1 MRITCSI
8 LSKSVASSDSGDGLA
23 VSTGFD
29 VGEVKGTWLLRRAS
43 MPSCITWGLLVVYG
57 TGGGVTGTEVAG
69 AGLAGNGLAGAEVAG
84 AVFAGNGLAGGV
96 GRPGLARV
104 GDCDWDL
111 ESGMFVGDG
120 PLEEE
125 ALLSTPVMDPDLP
138 F

>member
-8 LSKSVASSDSGDGLA
+8 LSKSEASSDSGDGLA
-23 VSTGFD
+23 VSTSFD
-29 VGEVKGTWLLRRAS
+29 VGDVKGMWLLSRAS

-57 TGGGVTGTEVAG
+57 TGGGVTDTEVAG
-69 AGLAGNGLAGAEVAG
+69 TGLAGNGLAGAA
-84 AVFAGNGLAGGV
+84 FAGNGLAGGV

-111 ESGMFVGDG
+111 ESGIFVGDG

-125 ALLSTPVMDPDLP
+125 ALLSTPVIDPDLP